1 MTGFGQSGIMAS
13 GRPGDLARAALPFLT
28 VFVLICV
35 DLAPLPSAAPT
46 TIAPLFSLAAIFY
59 WTVQRPDLLGNG
71 LILILTLLLDAAS
84 GMPLGLTA
92 LALFATRL
100 VLLAP
105 RRFLS
110 SRSFAVLWA
119 CFSLVALLLL
129 GLRWVIACLFWQEA
143 LPLRPVLFEILLT
156 IAAYPLVSLA
166 LAFLLP
172 VLPKPS
178 HAASRG

>member
-1 MTGFGQSGIMAS
+1 MSALGQGGVVAS
-13 GRPGDLARAALPFLT
+13 GRPADLARAALPFLS
-28 VFVLICV
+28 VFLLICV

-46 TIAPLFSLAAIFY
+46 SIAPLLSLAAIFY

-71 LILILTLLLDAAS
+71 LILVLTLLLDAAA

-100 VLLAP
+100 ALLAP

-110 SRSFAVLWA
+110 GRSFGVLWA
-119 CFSLVALLLL
+119 CFCLVTLLLL
-129 GLRWVIACLFWQEA
+129 GLRWLIACLFWQAA
-143 LPLRPVLFEILLT
+143 LPLRPVLFEMLLT
-156 IAAYPLVSLA
+156 IGAYPLVSLA